1 MTSHSDGST
10 VSGQSGSS
18 SPTSAAMLRANR
30 AHQRRSSPL
39 DKVPPSGGKHRE
51 REHAQGS
58 ADTVLQTGGG
68 AGSLRNGRLRTKAKY
83 VWTASSSQN

>member
-18 SPTSAAMLRANR
+18 SPTTAAMLRANR